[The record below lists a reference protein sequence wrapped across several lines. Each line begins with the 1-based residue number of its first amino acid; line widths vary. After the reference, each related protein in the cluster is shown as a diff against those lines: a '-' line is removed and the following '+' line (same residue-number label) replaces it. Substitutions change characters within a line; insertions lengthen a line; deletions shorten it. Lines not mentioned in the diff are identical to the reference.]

1 MRKGDKAIV
10 KGAQKTYS
18 RMHASQMTCLRE
30 WFGIWWIFI
39 FNINKLSFKKIIVF
53 ALNCQ
58 NQEIER
64 LSPIASSEDS
74 GFLNFS
80 IISELIAF
88 LPLILRLPFLLWFLS
103 STIFHNPVW
112 STIFTLFFLR
122 LPFLF
127 WFLSSTIFHTPV
139 WPTIFILFFLRF
151 IFQFFISISLLLL
164 LVLVLVMKFLLRAI
178 NSSY

>member
-1 MRKGDKAIV
+1 MQV
-10 KGAQKTYS
+10 KWPAWGNDSVSDGFLYS
-18 RMHASQMTCLRE
+18 
-30 WFGIWWIFI
+30 I
-39 FNINKLSFKKIIVF
+39 INKLSFKKIIVF

-58 NQEIER
+58 NQKIGQ

-88 LPLILRLPFLLWFLS
+88 LPLFLRLPFLLWFLS

-139 WPTIFILFFLRF
+139 WSTIFILFFLRF

-164 LVLVLVMKFLLRAI
+164 VLVLVMKFLLRAI